1 MVTARQTALV
11 EDFLKSLRPELLQE
25 DVFLQGLSR
34 TVGRDGVIRQLNES
48 VYRNITWGPAE
59 AGEQHIKVIGKSPPG
74 SPTAGFVLLFEV
86 ADGQIAAIRQ
96 QPLFGGAPI
105 AAAPVRL
112 TDEIKAL
119 VDVGH
124 HDGMPGG
131 ERIVDEGLDFIG
143 EPDRRCR
150 YRSTAK

>member
-1 MVTARQTALV
+1 MPRTRSFAFRRRNRKTPTGKSCSRPGRRSSPATTR
-11 EDFLKSLRPELLQE
+11 SLRPELLQE

-105 AAAPVRL
+105 AAAPVR
-112 TDEIKAL
+112 
-119 VDVGH
+119 
-124 HDGMPGG
+124 
-131 ERIVDEGLDFIG
+131 
-143 EPDRRCR
+143 
-150 YRSTAK
+150 